1 MAWTF
6 HEPGNIL
13 VGIDDV
19 VLAPVDMAQLI
30 EATRTSL
37 MQAHFDFSDK
47 TILISGG
54 SSGIGL
60 AMAKAFRHA
69 GGHVVITGTRT
80 GPDDYP
86 DDLEGLTF
94 HQLDMRDATTIDA
107 LPATLPSLD
116 VLINCAGNTI
126 RNDEAYQPDN
136 FESVIAINLN
146 GTFRLSMAALP
157 HLKQGPG
164 NVINIA
170 SMTSYFGAPG
180 SPGYGASK
188 AGILEL
194 TQTLGVAWAPLGIR
208 VNGIAPGWIATKL
221 TDYWREDQRDRQI
234 LERTPMGRWGEPD
247 EMAGAAL
254 FLASDAASFI
264 TGITLPV
271 DGGYT
276 AK

>member
-1 MAWTF
+1 MKATF
-6 HEPGNIL
+6 DYG
-13 VGIDDV
+13 G
-19 VLAPVDMAQLI
+19 
-30 EATRTSL
+30 
-37 MQAHFDFSDK
+37 K

-60 AMAKAFRHA
+60 AIATAFRDA
-69 GGHVVITGTRT
+69 GGDVWITGTRASAR
-80 GPDDYP
+80 DYP
-86 DDLEGLTF
+86 DDLSGLTF
-94 HQLDMRDATTIDA
+94 RQLNMEDAKAVDA
-107 LPATLPSLD
+107 LPAAMPSLD
-116 VLINCAGNTI
+116 VLVNCAGNTV
-126 RNDEAYQPDN
+126 RNDDAYRPDN
-136 FESVIAINLN
+136 FEKVIAINLN
-146 GTFRLSMAALP
+146 GSFRLSMAALP
-157 HLKQGPG
+157 HLKKGPG

-194 TQTLGVAWAPLGIR
+194 TQTLGVAWAADGIR
-208 VNGIAPGWIATKL
+208 VNGIAPGWIETKL
-221 TDYWREDQRDRQI
+221 TDYWREDRRDRQI
-234 LERTPMGRWGEPD
+234 LERTPLARWGRPE

>member
-1 MAWTF
+1 MKATF
-6 HEPGNIL
+6 DYGGRTIL
-13 VGIDDV
+13 V
-19 VLAPVDMAQLI
+19 
-30 EATRTSL
+30 T
-37 MQAHFDFSDK
+37 
-47 TILISGG
+47 GG
-54 SSGIGL
+54 TSGIGL
-60 AMAKAFRHA
+60 AIALAFRDA
-69 GGHVVITGTRT
+69 GGKVWITGTRASSS
-80 GPDDYP
+80 DYP
-86 DDLEGLTF
+86 DDLSGLTF
-94 HQLDMRDATTIDA
+94 RQLDMQDGAAINA
-107 LPATLPSLD
+107 LPAELPSLD
-116 VLINCAGNTI
+116 VLINCAGNTV

-136 FESVIAINLN
+136 FEKVIAINLS

-157 HLKQGPG
+157 LLKKGPG

-188 AGILEL
+188 AGVLEL
-194 TQTLGVAWAPLGIR
+194 TQTLGVAWAPFGIR
-208 VNGIAPGWIATKL
+208 VNGIAPGWIETKL

-234 LERTPMGRWGEPD
+234 LERTPLARWGRPE

-254 FLASDAASFI
+254 FLASSAAGFI

>member
-1 MAWTF
+1 MTATF
-6 HEPGNIL
+6 DYRG
-13 VGIDDV
+13 
-19 VLAPVDMAQLI
+19 
-30 EATRTSL
+30 
-37 MQAHFDFSDK
+37 K

-60 AMAKAFRHA
+60 AMAEAFRDA
-69 GGHVVITGTRT
+69 GGDVWITGTRAEAS
-80 GPDDYP
+80 DYP
-86 DDLEGLTF
+86 DDLSGFTF
-94 HQLDMRDATTIDA
+94 RRLDMQDTAAIDA

-126 RNDEAYQPDN
+126 RNEDAYLPEN
-136 FESVIAINLN
+136 FDKVIAINLN

-157 HLKQGPG
+157 YLKKGPG
-164 NVINIA
+164 SVINIA

-194 TQTLGVAWAPLGIR
+194 TQTLGVAWAPHGIR
-208 VNGIAPGWIATKL
+208 VNGIAPGWIETKL
-221 TDYWREDQRDRQI
+221 TNFWREGQRDRQI
-234 LERTPMGRWGEPD
+234 LERTPMGRWGRPE

-254 FLASDAASFI
+254 FLASSAASFI
-264 TGITLPV
+264 TGVTLPV

>member
-1 MAWTF
+1 MTATF
-6 HEPGNIL
+6 DYG
-13 VGIDDV
+13 G
-19 VLAPVDMAQLI
+19 
-30 EATRTSL
+30 R
-37 MQAHFDFSDK
+37 

-60 AMAKAFRHA
+60 AIAQAFREA
-69 GGHVVITGTRT
+69 DGDVWITGTRASAA
-80 GPDDYP
+80 DYEG
-86 DDLEGLTF
+86 DLAGLTF
-94 HQLDMRDATTIDA
+94 RRLDMQDGAAIDA
-107 LPATLPSLD
+107 LPASLPAVD

-126 RNDEAYQPDN
+126 RNEEAYRPEN
-136 FESVIAINLN
+136 FDKVIAINLN

-157 HLKQGPG
+157 QLQKGPG
-164 NVINIA
+164 SVVNIA

-188 AGILEL
+188 AGVLEL
-194 TQTLGVAWAPLGIR
+194 TQTLGVAWAPYGVR
-208 VNGIAPGWIATKL
+208 VNGIAPGWIETKL
-221 TDYWREDQRDRQI
+221 TNFWREDQRDRQI
-234 LERTPMGRWGEPD
+234 LERTPMGRWGRPE

-254 FLASDAASFI
+254 FLASSAASFI